1 MNIKENI
8 RIAIFSIRTN
18 LLRSLLTMLG
28 IIIGV
33 ASVIAIITVGN
44 GGRDYIV
51 GMIQDMGQS
60 AITIQVNQKNS
71 SASDYMTD
79 DDLKAMKEQDSID
92 YVSPFLLGMGT
103 FRANSESGMCFSVG
117 CSPDMEQISKMSAS
131 YGRMFTEE
139 EYNAGRNVCI
149 IDGMNAKALFG
160 YENVVGEYM
169 EVSIGDKTVRLRI
182 IGVMDVS
189 AMMGGMDSDAMMEQM
204 SQMTSTMGN
213 MCYVIAPAPVV
224 ANLMGSSGRYNMV
237 YLSARD
243 ENQLDAAG
251 NAAKNILQ
259 ARHNNF
265 DREAYTVTNMATY
278 IELLDKVINVFTTF
292 IAAVSAI
299 SLVVGGIGVMNI
311 MYVSVSER
319 TREIGIRKALGARTR
334 TILFQFLTESVI
346 LCLIGGI
353 IGMLL
358 GISGAAAVSYVMDIP
373 ITVQFSTILI
383 SVGFSSAIGI
393 FFGIYPARKAAK
405 MPPIEALRRE

>member
-1 MNIKENI
+1 
-8 RIAIFSIRTN
+8 
-18 LLRSLLTMLG
+18 MLG

-117 CSPDMEQISKMSAS
+117 CSPDMEQISKISAS

-182 IGVMDVS
+182 IGVMDIS

-224 ANLMGSSGRYNMV
+224 ANLMGSSGRYNMI

>member
-1 MNIKENI
+1 MNIRENI
-8 RIAIFSIRTN
+8 RIAVFSIRTN

-60 AITIQVNQKNS
+60 AITIQVNQKNTS
-71 SASDYMTD
+71 SSDYITD
-79 DDLKAMKEQDSID
+79 DDLKAMKGQDSID

-103 FRANSESGMCFSVG
+103 FKANSESGMCFPEG
-117 CSPDMEQISKMSAS
+117 CSPDMEQISKLSAS

-139 EYNAGRNVCI
+139 EYTAARNVCI
-149 IDGMNAKALFG
+149 IDGMNAKSLFG
-160 YENVVGEYM
+160 YENVVGEYI
-169 EVSIGDKTVRLRI
+169 EVTVGDKTARLRI

-189 AMMGGMDSDAMMEQM
+189 AMMGGMNNEAMMEQM
-204 SQMTSTMGN
+204 SQMTNTMGN
-213 MCYVIAPAPVV
+213 MCYVVAPAPVV
-224 ANLMGSSGRYNMV
+224 SNLMGSSGRYNMV
-237 YLSARD
+237 YLSAKD

-353 IGMLL
+353 IGMIL
-358 GISGAAAVSYVMDIP
+358 GISGAGVVSYIMDIP
-373 ITVQFSTILI
+373 MSVKFSTILI

-405 MPPIEALRRE
+405 MPPIEALRRD